1 MSNYVRKEIREFI
14 DRMPKEMKLPRH
26 WKKFVNKSGKKFNL
40 LLKSR
45 KKYFC
50 TNCKKEFYT
59 MKQDEDVGSKAQCP
73 FCKNT
78 YMIKGSNIKNYRF
91 LYDLAMID
99 NFENKI
105 VIRYFEVLRTYNC
118 KKKTFDEDV
127 AEYARIIPEMRLY
140 LVNNRYTK
148 FMMTERVDHFEKIKS
163 WRVFTGF
170 NGLNQY
176 YISMYLDNIEEKTKG
191 TIYQYAPIKEVIEYI
206 EEKNIRMSIEDLF
219 KKAKF
224 KNFELLVKMNL
235 MELAIGNPEEYERE
249 GAFEKKFGLSK
260 KYLRFMQFHDISF
273 EELEILKIIKTPNI
287 EIIHDFLE
295 WSDENIEDLKTL
307 KDYVDVF
314 ELKDYS
320 VNQKGFSV
328 INYLDYINNLNRL
341 QIPLTKKK
349 LFPKDFKDS
358 HDELSKKVEV
368 ITTKELMEKTKYR
381 YKELEH
387 NIFKDKEYF
396 IRPAK
401 SLEDLKDEGI
411 QQNHCVYSS
420 YSSQYA
426 NGKTDIYFLREVA
439 NPDKSLV
446 TVEVKDNK
454 IRQKYGKNNSLPNE
468 KENKFLYNWEE
479 NVIKKAA

>member
-1 MSNYVRKEIREFI
+1 MSNYVKKEIRDFV

-26 WKKFVNKSGKKFNL
+26 WKKFVNKYSKYCNL
-40 LLKSR
+40 LLKSGR
-45 KKYFC
+45 KYFC

-59 MKQDEDVGSKAQCP
+59 MKQDESVGREAECP

-78 YMIKGSNIKNYRF
+78 YMIRGNKIKKYKFKYF
-91 LYDLAMID
+91 LGLID
-99 NFENKI
+99 NFENKV
-105 VIRYFEVLRTYNC
+105 VIRYFEVLSTYNY
-118 KKKTFDEDV
+118 KKKAFDESV
-127 AEYARIIPEMRLY
+127 VEYARVIPEMGLD
-140 LVNNRYTK
+140 LVNNRYMK
-148 FMMTERVDHFEKIKS
+148 FIITESINHFEKIKK
-163 WRVFTGF
+163 WRAFGGN
-170 NGLNQY
+170 NGIEHHY
-176 YISMYLDNIEEKTKG
+176 KPIYLDNIEEKTKG
-191 TIYQYAPIKEVIEYI
+191 TIYQYAPIKEAVEYI
-206 EEKNIRMSIEDLF
+206 EEKDIGMKIEELF

-224 KNFELLVKMNL
+224 KSFELLVKMKL
-235 MELAIGNPEEYERE
+235 MKLAIGHPEEYEKE
-249 GAFEKKFGLSK
+249 GDFEKRFGISK

-273 EELEILKIIKTPNI
+273 KELEILKIIKTPNI
-287 EIIHDFLE
+287 EIIQDFLE

-320 VNQKGFSV
+320 ANQEGFSV
-328 INYLDYINNLNRL
+328 INYLDYINNLNKL

-349 LFPKDFKDS
+349 LFPKDFKVS
-358 HDELSKKVEV
+358 HDELSKKAKVV
-368 ITTKELMEKTKYR
+368 ITKELIEKTKYR
-381 YKELEH
+381 YKELE
-387 NIFKDKEYF
+387 NNTFRDNEYF

-439 NPDKSLV
+439 NPNKSLV